1 MTDEANDTALLFAL
15 CHEMGNLVGALRLQ
29 THLLDHEMSPRDLVT
44 ARSEIDVLGARISAL
59 LALVHPLQAPKLPDA
74 ADAIDPDDVVSVV
87 EHGLEPLVLP
97 GVTLDFTRD
106 GGGHRMRV
114 DRNALQA
121 IVSSFA
127 HLAVEQVRPS
137 GCVRV
142 AVEPAGEGVALVVE
156 DDGPIDHS
164 LESWADESLRG
175 RTLLCALT
183 AHVLSHGEGELHV
196 STSKSGSRV
205 EIRLPEAGSA
215 APC

>member
-1 MTDEANDTALLFAL
+1 MPDEANDNALLFAI

-29 THLLDHEMSPRDLVT
+29 THLLDHEMSPRDLVV

-59 LALVHPLQAPKLPDA
+59 LALVRPLQAPRLPAANDKL
-74 ADAIDPDDVVSVV
+74 DPDDVVAVV

-97 GVTLDFTRD
+97 GVTLDFVRD
-106 GGGHRMRV
+106 AGGQRIRV

-137 GCVRV
+137 GRVRV
-142 AVEPAGEGVALVVE
+142 AAEAVGAGAALVIE
-156 DDGPIDHS
+156 DDGPIDRS
-164 LESWADESLRG
+164 IEAWADEPLRG
-175 RTLLCALT
+175 RTLLCALA
-183 AHVLSHGEGELHV
+183 AHLVSHGGGELHV
-196 STSKSGSRV
+196 STTPRGSRV